1 MTRYHVENFG
11 CRTSQ
16 ADGDAIAAALE
27 ALGASESQSLRQADV
42 VVVNTCTVTAEA
54 DRNARAAIR
63 RVQRANPNSRIVVT
77 GCYAQRA
84 PQEIAALP
92 GVFAVVGNSHKS
104 QVASIAL
111 NYIPQNLTLNPRS
124 SSGAGFV
131 PLTSLHVAQPH
142 LAGQADSTQAFLL
155 ASDIFAHTEFQ
166 LPSFPA
172 VTVRRSPH
180 VHTARRTRPSL
191 KIQDGCGNRCTFC
204 VIPST
209 RGNSRS
215 LPRANVLTEV
225 EQFVDAGGK
234 ELVITGI
241 NLGRWGRDLTPQ
253 DRLEDLLV
261 EVFESTALPRLR
273 ISSVE
278 PMDWTD
284 GLIAF
289 FARWGNNQHRNSHPR
304 LARHAHLPLQ
314 SGSDAVLR
322 RMHRRYRPW
331 HYAERVAKIRAA
343 SPNAAI
349 GADVMVG
356 FPGETER
363 EFQQNYDFIAAQP
376 FTYLHL
382 FPFSARPG
390 TQGWELHR
398 QNPVPGAAVKERMA
412 ALRVLIDAKNLAFRS
427 ALVGERLSTVTLIAS
442 ESVAGAGHA
451 SALSDNFLPV
461 ELDGNYP
468 PNVFLSVRITS
479 VTPHGLRGTVFAA
492 EERLPRFASTVRGER
507 ATRADSCPSN

>member
-1 MTRYHVENFG
+1 VARYRVENFG

-16 ADGDAIAAALE
+16 ADGDAIAAAMD
-27 ALGASESQSLRQADV
+27 ALGAVESKSLRQADV
-42 VVVNTCTVTAEA
+42 VVVNTCTVTSDA
-54 DRNARAAIR
+54 DRDARAAIR
-63 RVQRANPNSRIVVT
+63 RIQRANPNSRIVVT

-111 NYIPQNLTLNPRS
+111 DDIPQIPQNLTFNPRS
-124 SSGAGFV
+124 SSGGGFV
-131 PLTSLHVAQPH
+131 PLSSLHGVQPPN
-142 LAGQADSTQAFLL
+142 LAGHADSTHAFLL

-172 VTVRRSPH
+172 ATVRRSLDA
-180 VHTARRTRPSL
+180 HTARRTRPSL

-209 RGNSRS
+209 RGNSHS
-215 LPRANVLTEV
+215 LPRASVLIEV
-225 EQFVDAGGK
+225 KKFVDADGK

-253 DRLEDLLV
+253 DRLEDLLA
-261 EVFESTALPRLR
+261 EIFESTALPRLR

-284 GLIAF
+284 GLIALF
-289 FARWGNNQHRNSHPR
+289 GRWGNGDYPGSHPR
-304 LARHAHLPLQ
+304 LARHAHVPLQ

-343 SPNAAI
+343 SPGAAI

-356 FPGETER
+356 FPGETDL

-390 TQGWELHR
+390 TEGWEMHR

-412 ALRVLIDAKNLAFRS
+412 ALRALIDAKNLVSRS
-427 ALVGERLSTVTLIAS
+427 AFVGKQLSAVTLIANETIAAARHS
-442 ESVAGAGHA
+442 
-451 SALSDNFLPV
+451 SALTDNFLQV
-461 ELDGNYP
+461 ELDESHP
-468 PNVFLSVRITS
+468 ALAVVSVIITGI
-479 VTPHGLRGTVFAA
+479 TPHGLCGKVRIPEHIS
-492 EERLPRFASTVRGER
+492 EERLPHSA
-507 ATRADSCPSN
+507 

>member
-1 MTRYHVENFG
+1 VARYHVENFG

-16 ADGDAIAAALE
+16 ADGDAIAAALD
-27 ALGASESQSLRQADV
+27 ALGAIESKGLRQADV
-42 VVVNTCTVTAEA
+42 VVVNTCTVTAAA
-54 DRNARAAIR
+54 DGDARASIR
-63 RVQRANPNSRIVVT
+63 RIQRANPQSRIVVT

-84 PQEIAALP
+84 AQEIAALP

-111 NYIPQNLTLNPRS
+111 GGMLPNLTSNLHS
-124 SSGAGFV
+124 SVSEGFV
-131 PLTSLHVAQPH
+131 PLTSLHGTQLPYTSR
-142 LAGQADSTQAFLL
+142 QASAFLL

-172 VTVRRSPH
+172 AMVRRSPDAH
-180 VHTARRTRPSL
+180 AARRTRPSL

-215 LPRANVLTEV
+215 HPHANVLAEV

-253 DRLEDLLV
+253 DRLEDLLA
-261 EVFESTALPRLR
+261 EIFESTALRRLR

-284 GLIAF
+284 GLVAL
-289 FARWGNNQHRNSHPR
+289 FARWSKGDHPR

-314 SGSDAVLR
+314 SGADAVLR

-343 SPNAAI
+343 SPDAAI

-356 FPGETER
+356 FPGETET
-363 EFQQNYDFIAAQP
+363 EFQENYDFIAAQP

-390 TQGWELHR
+390 TAGWELHG
-398 QNPVPGAAVKERMA
+398 QNPVPGEAVKERMA
-412 ALRVLIDAKNLAFRS
+412 ALRALIDTKNLAFRS
-427 ALVGERLSTVTLIAS
+427 AFVGKRLSAMTLIAS
-442 ESVAGAGHA
+442 ESAADFGRG
-451 SALSDNFLPV
+451 SALTDNFLPV
-461 ELDGNYP
+461 GLDSVGTANT
-468 PNVFLSVRITS
+468 VVTVQITASTASGLS
-479 VTPHGLRGTVFAA
+479 GTVV
-492 EERLPRFASTVRGER
+492 ENRPGYGPRTQ
-507 ATRADSCPSN
+507 